1 MPYSTI
7 ADRQG
12 THYDA
17 KLVIRPISSAA
28 ISATTSETAIAFPV
42 TKSEDSYLV
51 LQVQALTGPIDAT
64 NNWTF
69 TAEVSTTL
77 GGTYTPV
84 GTLTL
89 AKNKADDYLIPLNGY
104 TVGKTVPGAAFVRV
118 TATKAGTAGALT
130 YAAYISPDAG

>member
-17 KLVIRPISSAA
+17 KLVIRPISSAPIA
-28 ISATTSETAIAFPV
+28 ATTSEAAIAFPV
-42 TKSEDSYLV
+42 TKAEDAYLV
-51 LQVQALTGPIDAT
+51 LQVQALTGAIDAT

-69 TAEVSTTL
+69 TAEVSATL
-77 GGTYTPV
+77 GGTYSPV
-84 GTLTL
+84 GSLTL

-104 TVGKTVPGAAFVRV
+104 TIGKVVPNAAFIRV

-130 YAAYISPDAG
+130 YAAYVSPDVG

>member
-12 THYDA
+12 THYDE
-17 KLVIRPISSAA
+17 KLVIRPISSAPIA
-28 ISATTSETAIAFPV
+28 ATTSETAIAFPV
-42 TKSEDSYLV
+42 TKAEDAYLV
-51 LQVQALTGPIDAT
+51 LQVQALTGAIDAT

-69 TAEVSTTL
+69 TAEVSATL
-77 GGTYTPV
+77 GGTYSPV
-84 GTLTL
+84 GSLTL

-104 TVGKTVPGAAFVRV
+104 TIGKVVPNAAFIRV

-130 YAAYISPDAG
+130 YAAYVSPDVG